1 MVLFDVA
8 GVGGVADVV
17 PEYAYF
23 GPTLTEG
30 GMG

>member
-8 GVGGVADVV
+8 GVGDAADVV
-17 PEYAYF
+17 PECLL
-23 GPTLTEG
+23 GPALTEG